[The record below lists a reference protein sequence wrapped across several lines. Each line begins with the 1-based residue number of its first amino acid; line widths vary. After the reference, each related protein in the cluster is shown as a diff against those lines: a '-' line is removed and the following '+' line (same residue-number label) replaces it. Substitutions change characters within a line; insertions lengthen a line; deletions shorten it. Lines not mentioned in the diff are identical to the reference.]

1 MILPFSLFSFL
12 AKEVADC
19 WVGLVGID
27 VQVFFLAR
35 FVNLNKS

>member
-27 VQVFFLAR
+27 MQVFFPCSLR
-35 FVNLNKS
+35 KFK